1 MAFRKSIRLPTY
13 DYCQHG
19 AYFVTLCTQGR
30 DCILDDPIISGILC
44 KTWCALPT
52 RFSSIALDEFVVMP
66 NHIHFIVWLQANRE
80 DVAATPGVQV
90 LGQPPASADTLPALK
105 IMSGPNNPSLGDV
118 VGTFKSLAFAI
129 YLDWLRLHQVQRQA
143 RFWQRNYYEHIVR
156 NSRELAAIRKY
167 IRDNP
172 MNWLHD
178 RDNLDNV
185 LGLQPPNDIQDYL
198 NDIGDI
204 T

>member
-1 MAFRKSIRLPTY
+1 
-13 DYCQHG
+13 
-19 AYFVTLCTQGR
+19 
-30 DCILDDPIISGILC
+30 
-44 KTWCALPT
+44 
-52 RFSSIALDEFVVMP
+52 
-66 NHIHFIVWLQANRE
+66 
-80 DVAATPGVQV
+80 
-90 LGQPPASADTLPALK
+90 
-105 IMSGPNNPSLGDV
+105 MSGPNNPSLGDV

-129 YLDWLRLHQVQRQA
+129 YLDWLRSHQVQRQA

-185 LGLQPPNDIQDYL
+185 LDLQPPNDIQDYL

-204 T
+204 V